1 VTAQEIET
9 LFHRQ
14 LYVCAV
20 KGMVG
25 LSSK

>member
-1 VTAQEIET
+1 MAQEIET